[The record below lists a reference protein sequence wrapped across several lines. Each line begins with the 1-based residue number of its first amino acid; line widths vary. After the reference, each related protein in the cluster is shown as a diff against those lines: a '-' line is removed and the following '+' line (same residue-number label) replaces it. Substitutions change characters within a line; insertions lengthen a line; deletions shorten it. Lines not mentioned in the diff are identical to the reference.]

1 MRLLKY
7 TAAKICRR
15 GGMADASDS
24 KSDGGNFVPVQ
35 VRPPAETKRHDFL
48 TMVVSFLHKRTC
60 VEAEKMVV
68 PYMKDELSPTE
79 LEDFLDHIHTCENCR
94 EELEIHYMVD
104 VGLKKLDEADGT
116 YDIVGDLKR
125 KVAESYRS
133 LRHISMFQITTY
145 AVSTLTGMALIV
157 MILLQLRIWNTFGFL

>member
-1 MRLLKY
+1 M
-7 TAAKICRR
+7 
-15 GGMADASDS
+15 
-24 KSDGGNFVPVQ
+24 
-35 VRPPAETKRHDFL
+35 
-48 TMVVSFLHKRTC
+48 TC

-125 KVAESYRS
+125 RS
-133 LRHISMFQITTY
+133 QNPTVRCAIFPCFRSQPMQ
-145 AVSTLTGMALIV
+145 S
-157 MILLQLRIWNTFGFL
+157 QR